1 MSEKSGIS
9 RRNFIKNTAKGTA
22 GLVLGT
28 GMASYASI
36 MPLIKRSP
44 NNKIGIGIIGVGI
57 RGKQLLS
64 SIGYLHPDARISKT
78 RHVAFQSGVSDEY
91 KLPAIELRGIC
102 DVYDGALQYGKEI
115 AENSKMKPTLY
126 KEYRKMLESKDIDA
140 VIIATPDH
148 WHATMGIDAAKAG
161 KDFYVEKCMT
171 HTIQEAKDLVKA
183 VKVNKV
189 VMQLGHQGRQD
200 EINKKA
206 HEFVQKGLLGK
217 ITLVE
222 AYTNRNTPRGAWQY
236 DIPEDGSPK
245 TVDWGKFQG
254 KAPWREF
261 DVNRVF
267 RWRLF
272 WDYGTGLSGDLL
284 THEWDNVSHIL
295 GTGIPHSAVAS
306 GGVYYFKDGRDV
318 PDVFQVILEYP
329 ERDLTVSYHATLAN
343 SYNRGQ
349 LYMGTDATMNMT
361 GGINIY
367 PDRYSE
373 RYREKNKQLELR
385 NALASLA
392 AQAEGRKRLEAVTAA
407 TEKWTIDRG
416 LLYTFTEDGKRI
428 DTAMLHMKNFFEC
441 ILSRQ
446 KADCNEDI
454 GYQEAIS
461 AHMAT
466 QSYLQGR
473 KIVWDPVREKIV

>member
-28 GMASYASI
+28 GMASFAART
-36 MPLIKRSP
+36 PFKKKSP
-44 NNKIGIGIIGVGI
+44 NDTIGIGIIGVGI

-64 SIGYLHPDARISKT
+64 SLGYLHPDAKASKT
-78 RHVAFQSGVSDEY
+78 RHVAFRSGVSDEF
-91 KLPAIELRGIC
+91 KLPPIELRGIC
-102 DVYDGALQYGKEI
+102 EVYEGALQYGKEI
-115 AENSKMKPTLY
+115 AEGSGLKPTLY
-126 KEYRKMLESKDIDA
+126 KEYQKMLESKDIDA

-148 WHATMGIDAAKAG
+148 WHDTMGIDAANAG

-183 VKVNKV
+183 VKVNNV

-206 HEFVQKGLLGK
+206 HEFVAKGLLGK

-222 AYTNRNTPRGAWQY
+222 AYTNRNTPGGAWQY
-236 DIPEDGSPK
+236 DIPEDASTK
-245 TVDWGKFQG
+245 TVDWGKFLG

-267 RWRLF
+267 RWRCF

-295 GTGIPHSAVAS
+295 GTGIPYSAVAS
-306 GGVYYFKDGRDV
+306 GGVYYFKDGREV
-318 PDVFQVILEYP
+318 PDVFQVTLEYP

-343 SYNRGQ
+343 SHSRGQ
-349 LYMGTDATMNMT
+349 LYMGTDATMDLT
-361 GGINIY
+361 GGINVY
-367 PDRYSE
+367 PDRNSKK
-373 RYREKNKQLELR
+373 YREKSAQLELR
-385 NALASLA
+385 NALASLS
-392 AQAEGRKRLEAVTAA
+392 AQSEGRKRLEAITAA
-407 TEKWTIDRG
+407 TEKWTIDKG
-416 LLYTFTEDGKRI
+416 LLYTFTKDGKMV
-428 DTAMLHMKNFFEC
+428 DSTMLHLKNFIEC
-441 ILSRQ
+441 TISRQ
-446 KADCNEDI
+446 KTACNENI
-454 GYQEAIS
+454 GYKEAIT